1 MPKLKKKQMALMRH
15 KEQKEAEFREQKQRL
30 EREHDERKKF
40 LVMHQQ
46 EISRMRSSTQ
56 VRPLNFFFVFKIPI
70 SLSFSTF
77 SFFVRD

>member
-1 MPKLKKKQMALMRH
+1 MCISPCAIAPVSVAAGEVDELMPKLKKKQMALLKH

-30 EREHDERKKF
+30 EKEHDERKKF

-56 VRPLNFFFVFKIPI
+56 V
-70 SLSFSTF
+70 
-77 SFFVRD
+77 